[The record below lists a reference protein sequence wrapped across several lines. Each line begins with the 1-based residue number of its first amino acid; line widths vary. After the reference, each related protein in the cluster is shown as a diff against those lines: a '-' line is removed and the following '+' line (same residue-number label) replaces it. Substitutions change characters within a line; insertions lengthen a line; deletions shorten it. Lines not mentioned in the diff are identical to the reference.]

1 MNETRRRVCV
11 SDQVFQNAYARVRGR
26 HDDQAWFALSPRE
39 ITDSIY
45 REIRNIDSERMRL
58 AESVAA
64 PMAIAAE

>member
-1 MNETRRRVCV
+1 V

>member
-1 MNETRRRVCV
+1 M

-45 REIRNIDSERMRL
+45 REIRDIDSERMRL
-58 AESVAA
+58 AA

>member
-1 MNETRRRVCV
+1 MSEHT
-11 SDQVFQNAYARVRGR
+11 FQDAYSRVRGR

-45 REIRNIDSERMRL
+45 REIRVLDREHLLHREANF
-58 AESVAA
+58 A